1 VSKLLCEKAL
11 LAFLVPKYL
20 AVRDFDTPFLSAQIY
35 LSQIT
40 PFLGEKTLMLV
51 FAITEELMIKHVQP
65 MRLRN
70 PLYIFT
76 FDPKKIKQNYKF
88 NLIKDKQL
96 LLLN

>member
-1 VSKLLCEKAL
+1 
-11 LAFLVPKYL
+11 
-20 AVRDFDTPFLSAQIY
+20 
-35 LSQIT
+35 
-40 PFLGEKTLMLV
+40 MLV